1 MKNSETQLSE
11 YDIKLNEEYDRIQ
24 AKYKFPMSFIHLYDI
39 REGSEKNKLRISDGC
54 SSLYILMDGIFIY
67 EGSDRWILSKEG
79 ITIDLLKATRKIDTF
94 IL

>member
-1 MKNSETQLSE
+1 MKSELSE

-24 AKYKFPMSFIHLYDI
+24 AAYKFPISFIHLYNI
-39 REGSEKNKLRISDGC
+39 REGSEKSKIHISDGC

-67 EGSDRWILSKEG
+67 EGSDRWIISKEG